1 MAFTDHCD
9 VFASINESAIRR
21 VISHFTRQR
30 PSLFNYGSAGV
41 QQRPELLCRPIDAH
55 PVAVARGDVLITALP
70 SLPVVFTDNPPLQMD
85 WCVQL
90 SKAALDVHPGNLIT
104 LPPELDPLGEQR
116 LAGQLAVCA
125 GLGCPQEALRPL
137 LPMPQLSVGRRRAI
151 DRFATDKQDDKRPP
165 DKPPRPPVTVPTRKL
180 ECFCLEADL
189 VAGAD
194 FVGPAGDEHFRG
206 ILGGLEIVDLAP
218 QGMED
223 AIECYAKLVVT
234 YGVLPKLSV
243 PVIRFTTELLGL
255 VALAIEPTPSSA
267 DVPNNPALEDDSIKL
282 FIDLTA
288 SSITGGGGG
297 ASSGGGSS
305 PPSFPGNLRART
317 RTGPFDLL
325 AAGSERAAQEL
336 FDGIRDGAKLD
347 EADSVDFGPF
357 TAGYDVKAHL
367 EGGTIDLRSNGT
379 IALNELDIE
388 WDVLHFFAGIDIPEI
403 CVGGFCIIPNPFGG
417 CLVRAPRLCVF
428 SANPDLGINLDLSG
442 LLVSEVSATLKPIV
456 RYSVNPGRTVGMND
470 WDAHDA
476 AVPNHWQLYIDP
488 VSIDLDVFDFADIV
502 GNLLDNALDAA
513 IDTLLG
519 PLPDWAKDLI
529 RAILG
534 PIIDLVR
541 DILDIGDDVQ
551 EWLQQLLG
559 TSLGLI
565 NVIVTFIADLLTTS
579 PIVEFAD
586 PIPLLEAEPGK
597 MAVLLPVE
605 FLGIEVDDTELQ
617 LQVDLGD

>member
-55 PVAVARGDVLITALP
+55 PVAVARGDVLITGLP

-90 SKAALDVHPGNLIT
+90 SKAALDVHPGNMFT

-151 DRFATDKQDDKRPP
+151 DRFATEKQDDKRPP

-255 VALAIEPTPSSA
+255 VELGAIA
-267 DVPNNPALEDDSIKL
+267 DTVEQL
-282 FIDLTA
+282 
-288 SSITGGGGG
+288 
-297 ASSGGGSS
+297 
-305 PPSFPGNLRART
+305 
-317 RTGPFDLL
+317 
-325 AAGSERAAQEL
+325 
-336 FDGIRDGAKLD
+336 
-347 EADSVDFGPF
+347 
-357 TAGYDVKAHL
+357 
-367 EGGTIDLRSNGT
+367 LRS
-379 IALNELDIE
+379 ALGSGRQQIE
-388 WDVLHFFAGIDIPEI
+388 RPGSRTCPRVSGKARR
-403 CVGGFCIIPNPFGG
+403 
-417 CLVRAPRLCVF
+417 RA
-428 SANPDLGINLDLSG
+428 S
-442 LLVSEVSATLKPIV
+442 
-456 RYSVNPGRTVGMND
+456 
-470 WDAHDA
+470 
-476 AVPNHWQLYIDP
+476 
-488 VSIDLDVFDFADIV
+488 
-502 GNLLDNALDAA
+502 
-513 IDTLLG
+513 
-519 PLPDWAKDLI
+519 
-529 RAILG
+529 
-534 PIIDLVR
+534 
-541 DILDIGDDVQ
+541 
-551 EWLQQLLG
+551 
-559 TSLGLI
+559 
-565 NVIVTFIADLLTTS
+565 TT
-579 PIVEFAD
+579 
-586 PIPLLEAEPGK
+586 
-597 MAVLLPVE
+597 
-605 FLGIEVDDTELQ
+605 
-617 LQVDLGD
+617 

>member
-9 VFASINESAIRR
+9 VFASINESALRR

-90 SKAALDVHPGNLIT
+90 SKAALDVHPGNAVA

-125 GLGCPQEALRPL
+125 GLGCPEEALRELVPR
-137 LPMPQLSVGRRRAI
+137 PQLSVGRGSPT
-151 DRFATDKQDDKRPP
+151 DRFAVERRDDKPPRP
-165 DKPPRPPVTVPTRKL
+165 DKPPLPPVTVPTRNL

-194 FVGPAGDEHFRG
+194 FVGPAGDQHFRG
-206 ILGGLEIVDLAP
+206 IFGGLEIVDLAP

-223 AIECYAKLVVT
+223 AIECYAKLVAIF
-234 YGVLPKLSV
+234 GLLPKLSM

-255 VALAIEPTPSSA
+255 VALAIEPTPSSS

-297 ASSGGGSS
+297 GSGGGSS
-305 PPSFPGNLRART
+305 PPSDPGSPRPRT
-317 RTGPFDLL
+317 RTGPFDVL
-325 AAGSERAAQEL
+325 AAGSERAVQEL

-379 IALNELDIE
+379 IALKELDIE

-417 CLVRAPRLCVF
+417 CLVRAPRICVF

-442 LLVSEVSATLKPIV
+442 LLVSEVSATIEPIIK
-456 RYSVNPGRTVGMND
+456 YSVNPGRAPGMND

-476 AVPNHWQLYIDP
+476 SVPNHWQLYVDP

-502 GNLLDNALDAA
+502 GNLLENALNTA

-519 PLPDWAKDLI
+519 PLPGWAKDLI

-534 PIIDLVR
+534 PIIDVVR
-541 DILDIGDDVQ
+541 DILDIGDDIQ
-551 EWLQQLLG
+551 EWLEQLLG
-559 TSLGLI
+559 TSLGLL
-565 NVIVTFIADLLTTS
+565 NVILTFVADWLASS
-579 PIVEFAD
+579 PIIEFPD
-586 PIPLLEAEPGK
+586 PLPLLGAEPGK

-605 FLGIEVDDTELQ
+605 FLGVEVDDTELQ
-617 LQVDLGD
+617 LQVDVGD